1 MGLIECC
8 RVDIEYQ
15 DNEAYQQQRNN
26 CHGINYVQSSSVIPS
41 PIFEPNSTRQAAVP
55 RRQGYEW
62 IQRTQA
68 CQYSTPSLF
77 LACFKKYSARTSFRA
92 VRHNEG
98 RRSAVAPIVSIS
110 TVATSLLQQTHCFAS
125 DDIIVAEPPSTLY
138 FRYQQRE
145 MNLSAAIARDE
156 MFRHLLP
163 PIVPWNVTCSV
174 QNSSTCRRH
183 AAMISSQ
190 V

>member
-15 DNEAYQQQRNN
+15 DSEAYQQQRNN
-26 CHGINYVQSSSVIPS
+26 CHGINYVQSSSVIPP
-41 PIFEPNSTRQAAVP
+41 PISEPDSTRQAAVP
-55 RRQGYEW
+55 GRQGYGC
-62 IQRTQA
+62 IRRTRT

-92 VRHNEG
+92 VRHDEG
-98 RRSAVAPIVSIS
+98 RRSAVAPIVSIF

-125 DDIIVAEPPSTLY
+125 DDIIVAKPPSLLY
-138 FRYQQRE
+138 FQYQQRE
-145 MNLSAAIARDE
+145 VNLSAAIARDE
-156 MFRHLLP
+156 MFRYLLP

-174 QNSSTCRRH
+174 QSE
-183 AAMISSQ
+183 
-190 V
+190 